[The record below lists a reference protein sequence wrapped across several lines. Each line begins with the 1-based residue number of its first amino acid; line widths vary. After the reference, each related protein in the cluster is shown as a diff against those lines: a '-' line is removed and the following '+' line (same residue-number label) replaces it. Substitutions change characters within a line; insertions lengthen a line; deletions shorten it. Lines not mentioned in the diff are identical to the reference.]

1 MPDDGAGAGASDATL
16 VIESLFYQ
24 GVVVFGQDPV
34 YVPPAG
40 TMPGDDV
47 SGEPTAERQASGFP
61 SPARDYF
68 HGGIDLNRHL
78 IRDRTSTFI
87 MRVAGNS
94 MAASGICDGDEV
106 IVDRSLPARDGR
118 VVIAVLEAEMVIRR
132 LGIDADGVSLHTDD
146 PSTRPVL
153 VEALEDLTV
162 WGVVTRCLH
171 HV

>member
-1 MPDDGAGAGASDATL
+1 M
-16 VIESLFYQ
+16 
-24 GVVVFGQDPV
+24 FGQDPV
-34 YVPPAG
+34 RVPPPG
-40 TMPGDDV
+40 TGPGA
-47 SGEPTAERQASGFP
+47 EPGGGATVDRQASGFP

-87 MRVAGNS
+87 MRVSGNS

-106 IVDRSLPARDGR
+106 IVDRAVPVRGGR
-118 VVIAVLEAEMVIRR
+118 VVIAVLDGELVIRR
-132 LGIDADGVSLHTDD
+132 LAVDAAGVSLTTDD
-146 PSTRPVL
+146 PDARPTMV
-153 VEALEDLTV
+153 AQLEDLTV

>member
-1 MPDDGAGAGASDATL
+1 M
-16 VIESLFYQ
+16 
-24 GVVVFGQDPV
+24 VFGQDPV
-34 YVPPAG
+34 HVPPPG
-40 TMPGDDV
+40 TGPDGDA
-47 SGEPTAERQASGFP
+47 SGGSTVERQASGFP

-94 MAASGICDGDEV
+94 MSASGICDGDEV
-106 IVDRSLPARDGR
+106 IVDRSVEARDGR
-118 VVIAVLEAEMVIRR
+118 VVIAVLDGELVIRR
-132 LGIDADGVSLHTDD
+132 LAVDASGVSLHTDD
-146 PSTRPVL
+146 PRSAPMRV
-153 VEALEDLTV
+153 AQLEDLTV